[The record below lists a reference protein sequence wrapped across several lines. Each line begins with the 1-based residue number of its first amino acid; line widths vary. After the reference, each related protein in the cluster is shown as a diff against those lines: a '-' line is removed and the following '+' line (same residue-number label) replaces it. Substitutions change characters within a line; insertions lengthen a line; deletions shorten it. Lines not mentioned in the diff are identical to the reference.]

1 MIGKTISHYKI
12 TEKLGEGG
20 MGEVYLAD
28 DLKLDRKVAIKFLPE
43 HFSKDKD
50 IIERFE
56 REAKAAAAL
65 NHPNIVTLFDVIEAD
80 DQKCIVMEHVDGDSL
95 RTKIDNGISDINEI
109 LNITNQI
116 CEGLSEAHKA
126 DIVHR
131 DIKPENILIYND
143 GRVKILDFGLAKLK
157 GVSKLTKETSTLGT
171 IHYMSPEQ
179 LQGKDVDHRSDIWS
193 LGVVLYEM
201 LTSEVPYQG
210 SYDQAITYAILNEE
224 PKLLKDIKA
233 KYSFDIGKLL
243 AKEPSHRFQDCREVL
258 KELDNINIADPKK
271 RKPKNL
277 YIVFS
282 VVVIIILIIASVFLI
297 FNQDDDDKSIKSLA
311 VLPFKNLSN
320 DPNQE
325 FFVDGITDVLISELG
340 RIRALH
346 VISQTSVMQYKG
358 GLKSIPTIADE
369 LNVDGI
375 VEGTVFSDGNRV
387 RITTQLIQAD
397 KDKQLWSD
405 KYEYDLTNIFS
416 LQTEIAK
423 AIAGAVEVQLT
434 DQEEAQLAS
443 VRNVDA
449 ETYQLYL
456 KGRYHWNER
465 TEEGISKAIEY
476 FKQAVAKDSNYAVAY
491 AGLADC
497 YVVEPAYYMALPNK
511 AYQQARAA
519 ALKALEI
526 DNKLAEAYTSL
537 AAVRHNYDRAWSDA
551 EKLYKQAID
560 LNQNYATAHQW
571 YGELLLNT
579 GRFEEAIIEFDR
591 AYEIDPLSQ
600 IKNCWQ
606 GTVYYFTRNYD
617 PAVIEFEKAIE
628 IYPKFTFTNLFI
640 GLTYSHLNMHEEAI
654 RSLQKL
660 KTLSE
665 NPRSVAYL
673 GFVYTKADQHDKAHQ
688 LLNSLLK
695 LSEQELIPYA
705 ASMAVLYIGLRDF
718 DQAFLW
724 LEIANEQHDYDLN
737 FIKVDPN
744 LDHIRYDPRFIE
756 LLKKMGL
763 EK

>member
-1 MIGKTISHYKI
+1 
-12 TEKLGEGG
+12 
-20 MGEVYLAD
+20 
-28 DLKLDRKVAIKFLPE
+28 
-43 HFSKDKD
+43 
-50 IIERFE
+50 
-56 REAKAAAAL
+56 
-65 NHPNIVTLFDVIEAD
+65 
-80 DQKCIVMEHVDGDSL
+80 
-95 RTKIDNGISDINEI
+95 
-109 LNITNQI
+109 
-116 CEGLSEAHKA
+116 
-126 DIVHR
+126 
-131 DIKPENILIYND
+131 
-143 GRVKILDFGLAKLK
+143 
-157 GVSKLTKETSTLGT
+157 
-171 IHYMSPEQ
+171 
-179 LQGKDVDHRSDIWS
+179 
-193 LGVVLYEM
+193 
-201 LTSEVPYQG
+201 
-210 SYDQAITYAILNEE
+210 
-224 PKLLKDIKA
+224 
-233 KYSFDIGKLL
+233 
-243 AKEPSHRFQDCREVL
+243 
-258 KELDNINIADPKK
+258 
-271 RKPKNL
+271 
-277 YIVFS
+277 
-282 VVVIIILIIASVFLI
+282 
-297 FNQDDDDKSIKSLA
+297 
-311 VLPFKNLSN
+311 
-320 DPNQE
+320 
-325 FFVDGITDVLISELG
+325 
-340 RIRALH
+340 
-346 VISQTSVMQYKG
+346 
-358 GLKSIPTIADE
+358 
-369 LNVDGI
+369 
-375 VEGTVFSDGNRV
+375 
-387 RITTQLIQAD
+387 
-397 KDKQLWSD
+397 
-405 KYEYDLTNIFS
+405 
-416 LQTEIAK
+416 
-423 AIAGAVEVQLT
+423 
-434 DQEEAQLAS
+434 
-443 VRNVDA
+443 
-449 ETYQLYL
+449 
-456 KGRYHWNER
+456 
-465 TEEGISKAIEY
+465 
-476 FKQAVAKDSNYAVAY
+476 
-491 AGLADC
+491 
-497 YVVEPAYYMALPNK
+497 MALPNK